1 MSNLIEV
8 HVQPDLPLL
17 LLVIGLLLRLLA
29 AALVSLL
36 RVGLV
41 LFLLLLA
48 RFGVGHLW
56 RDFGKAYSSRGGAAK
71 HKGRHTCFQNQLPI
85 VRFPALPIVA
95 EINQQW
101 LEIVDRTHLVLA
113 SGKLVLHKK
122 VYIS

>member
-56 RDFGKAYSSRGGAAK
+56 TDFGKVYSSRGGSSKAQGLAYLLPDPAAQ
-71 HKGRHTCFQNQLPI
+71 GSIPSITECCG
-85 VRFPALPIVA
+85 
-95 EINQQW
+95 
-101 LEIVDRTHLVLA
+101 D
-113 SGKLVLHKK
+113 
-122 VYIS
+122 